1 MGGQN
6 SASIGRMRPYEGY
19 QLVQGVSK
27 FRLAKA
33 HCWLAHA
40 FEHANLSGQ
49 AAGGEWEWEPGHER
63 PSALRYPRRV
73 LDSVKAW
80 TL

>member
-49 AAGGEWEWEPGHER
+49 AAGGEWEWEPAMSGR
-63 PSALRYPRRV
+63 ALCGILV
-73 LDSVKAW
+73 ECW